1 MDLSPEHMSRPALVE
16 KVKDLT
22 EELQRVRGGL
32 SDSMGRNAELRYSN
46 TKLVRVQKKK
56 KGVVDAKSKQ
66 IIRKAAW
73 SSVLSNFVAL
83 GFALPASL
91 QSGEFTP
98 YLLLSGV
105 TSAVLMPL
113 QTYISKKNEEV

>member
-56 KGVVDAKSKQ
+56 KGVIDEKSKQ
-66 IIRKAAW
+66 YVKKAAW
-73 SSVLSNFVAL
+73 GSVLSNFVAL
-83 GFALPASL
+83 GIAIPASL
-91 QSGEFTP
+91 QSGECTP

>member
-32 SDSMGRNAELRYSN
+32 ADAMGRNAELRYSN

-56 KGVVDAKSKQ
+56 KGVIDEKSKQ
-66 IIRKAAW
+66 YVKKAAW
-73 SSVLSNFVAL
+73 GSVLSNFVAL
-83 GFALPASL
+83 GIAIPASL